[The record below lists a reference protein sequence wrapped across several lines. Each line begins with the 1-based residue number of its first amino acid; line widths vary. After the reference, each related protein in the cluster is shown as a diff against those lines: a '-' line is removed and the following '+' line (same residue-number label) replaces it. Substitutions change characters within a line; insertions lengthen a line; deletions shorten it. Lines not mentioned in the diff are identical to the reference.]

1 MLVQNY
7 QMALKYLERSNKVFK
22 EHGYRKQIEEIE
34 EKIQMIYEVRDK
46 QLGKQVYNYNLD
58 EYTF

>member
-1 MLVQNY
+1 
-7 QMALKYLERSNKVFK
+7 MALKYLERSNKVFK